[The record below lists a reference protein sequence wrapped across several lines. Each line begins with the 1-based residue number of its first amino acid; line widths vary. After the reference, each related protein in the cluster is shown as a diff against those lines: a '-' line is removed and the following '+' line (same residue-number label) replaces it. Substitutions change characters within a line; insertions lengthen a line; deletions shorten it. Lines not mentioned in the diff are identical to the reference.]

1 MTGQV
6 KGARPMNSFNFQ
18 KLDVYLAAKS
28 VAVSVQAARITDNEL
43 RDQATRAAKSCFLNL
58 SEGLPSRQGGMR
70 RKHFAAALGSVAELS
85 AAFDL
90 AIAIGAVGED
100 AELAASVARLAA
112 LVGALLK

>member
-1 MTGQV
+1 
-6 KGARPMNSFNFQ
+6 MNSFNFQ
-18 KLDVYLAAKS
+18 KLDVYLAAKQ

-58 SEGLPSRQGGMR
+58 SEGLPSRQAGMR

-100 AELAASVARLAA
+100 AELDAQVGRLAA
-112 LVGALLK
+112 LVGGLLK